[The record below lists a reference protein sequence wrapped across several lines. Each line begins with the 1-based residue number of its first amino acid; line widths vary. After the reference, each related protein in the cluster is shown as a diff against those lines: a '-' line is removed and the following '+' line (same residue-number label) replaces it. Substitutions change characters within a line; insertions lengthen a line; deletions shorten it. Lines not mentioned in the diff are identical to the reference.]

1 MTVVEEALIQTKAKS
16 GQDVLN
22 YPIRLNNLLVALGG
36 VVSSADA
43 APTKQDYEMFD
54 DLGKQADEQL
64 AKWND
69 IMKTDFAAYNQLARD
84 KNIPAVGLSPAT
96 E

>member
-1 MTVVEEALIQTKAKS
+1 MQTKAKS

-43 APTKQDYEMFD
+43 APTKQDYE
-54 DLGKQADEQL
+54 LWEELKPQADAEL
-64 AKWND
+64 AKWNE
-69 IMKTDFAAYNQLARD
+69 IKKTDLANFNALVQ
-84 KNIPAVGLSPAT
+84 KESVPLIGVMPGKSS